1 MLFVIIGTM
10 YGAKGE
16 DREHDVPVTFMI
28 DPEEWFKETF
38 GRPIAVALLS
48 LIHI

>member
-28 DPEEWFKETF
+28 DPEEWFKGDVWEANSSCT
-38 GRPIAVALLS
+38 
-48 LIHI
+48 